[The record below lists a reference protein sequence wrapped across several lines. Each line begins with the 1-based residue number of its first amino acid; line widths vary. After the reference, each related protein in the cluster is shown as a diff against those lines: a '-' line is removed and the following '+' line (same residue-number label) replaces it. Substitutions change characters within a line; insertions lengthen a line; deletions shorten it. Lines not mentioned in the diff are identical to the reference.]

1 MIRSLHTPFSQTYT
15 KEGSKVTVTNPKWHL
30 ISTHTARRSFA
41 TDEYLAGTPPLTI
54 MAITGHKT
62 EKSFL
67 RYMRISPSDHAKIL
81 AMEWEKRKG
90 IKGLKAV

>member
-1 MIRSLHTPFSQTYT
+1 MNEFVKEIEEMIPSLHTPFSQTYT

-67 RYMRISPSDHAKIL
+67 RYRRISPST
-81 AMEWEKRKG
+81 MQRF
-90 IKGLKAV
+90 

>member
-1 MIRSLHTPFSQTYT
+1 MSIWP
-15 KEGSKVTVTNPKWHL
+15 E
-30 ISTHTARRSFA
+30 
-41 TDEYLAGTPPLTI
+41 PPSLTI

-67 RYMRISPSDHAKIL
+67 KYIRISPSEYAKIL

-90 IKGLKAV
+90 NKDLKAV